1 MDYWKQELGLAE
13 AAALRIERLEGLAEQ
28 RFDEA
33 FAKAESCGQPEG
45 AVNTSEF
52 SDWMAARADT
62 DIAWGRWAQVMHA
75 RPATS

>member
-1 MDYWKQELGLAE
+1 
-13 AAALRIERLEGLAEQ
+13 LAEQ

-45 AVNTSEF
+45 AVKTSEF